1 VSRTELSHTLGSIA
15 AIVASYA
22 AAFWLIALPHHDL
35 NFVGRIGYISALYCV
50 IGVGVFSWA
59 NILALAAKKRHWSQ
73 RDCQFAPLL
82 TIVPGCVLFLAG
94 GFTFAVAN
102 LVTYEALFTRL
113 RLSKLAFPNAANDSP
128 FDRDAPVTLF
138 PK

>member
-1 VSRTELSHTLGSIA
+1 MSRAELSQTLGSIA

-35 NFVGRIGYISALYCV
+35 SFVGRIGYVSAVCCV
-50 IGVGVFSWA
+50 IGVGAFSWA
-59 NILALAAKKRHWSQ
+59 NILALAAKRRHWSR
-73 RDCQFAPLL
+73 RDCQFIPLL
-82 TIVPGCVLFLAG
+82 TIIPGCVLFLAG
-94 GFTFAVAN
+94 GPTFGVAN
-102 LVTYEALFTRL
+102 LILYEELFVSFRL
-113 RLSKLAFPNAANDSP
+113 AKLAFPNANNDSP